1 MTVNM
6 AQALAAYN
14 QVAKKVGQGGAA
26 ETEGSSGPAFADM
39 LKTKVGDAIDQN
51 KQAEKLSMAAVA
63 GKADL
68 NEVVT
73 AVAEAE
79 FTVQAAVTIK
89 DKVINAYQEIL
100 RMPV

>member
-1 MTVNM
+1 MTMNM
-6 AQALAAYN
+6 TQALAAYDQAVKN
-14 QVAKKVGQGGAA
+14 VEKGESGKTNAPA
-26 ETEGSSGPAFADM
+26 GSEFADM
-39 LKTKVGDAIDQN
+39 LKGKVNEAITHN
-51 KQAEKLSMAAVA
+51 KKAESLSLAAVA

-68 NEVVT
+68 NQVVT

-89 DKVINAYQEIL
+89 EKVINAYKEIL